1 MEKRE
6 KMRQDMKSGELS
18 KVEEDSLKKNL
29 VTNVINK
36 NVIGEEIAKTQ
47 VSLDKYERAFR
58 KIKDATGVS
67 DLNEVISKI
76 INQEVRCLAKDF
88 KHKYD
93 VYQHRYVY
101 I

>member
-6 KMRQDMKSGELS
+6 KLRQDMVAKNSGDLS
-18 KVEEDSLKKNL
+18 KGEEDTLKKSL

-76 INQEVRCLAKDF
+76 INQEVC
-88 KHKYD
+88 
-93 VYQHRYVY
+93 
-101 I
+101 